1 MRTCIVIAAY
11 VSPAGF
17 SALTVNVLVFNSAMG
32 LPVISPVSSFSVRPS
47 GSGVLS
53 YMKNSV
59 MRFR

>member
-1 MRTCIVIAAY
+1 MVIATY

-17 SALTVNVLVFNSAMG
+17 LALTVNALLSISAMG

>member
-1 MRTCIVIAAY
+1 MLSI
-11 VSPAGF
+11 
-17 SALTVNVLVFNSAMG
+17 SAMG
-32 LPVISPVSSFSVRPS
+32 IPVISPISSFSVRPS